1 MKVQYNGF
9 RGGIY
14 SCHQTQHDNYLKF
27 IIWCVYLPGITKF
40 CNYPFD
46 ICDKRN
52 DRLWYIWP
60 WKTRTEHLKTEITN
74 LILACYIYF
83 MTHKSRPNT
92 IIHYLIMLITVVL
105 SSKLN
110 FLKKKKGIVVK
121 DCSGVSGRK
130 NLVTINE

>member
-1 MKVQYNGF
+1 MKLFACLIWNESSVQWLQRWYLLMSSKSTWQLF
-9 RGGIY
+9 KIY
-14 SCHQTQHDNYLKF
+14 YMV
-27 IIWCVYLPGITKF
+27 CVYMPEITKF

-46 ICDKRN
+46 IGDKRN

-92 IIHYLIMLITVVL
+92 IIHYLIMLITVVS

-110 FLKKKKGIVVK
+110 FLKKKRKKGNSCK
-121 DCSGVSGRK
+121 R
-130 NLVTINE
+130 L